1 MNFPELS
8 REGTEA
14 HTAAVRRR
22 DAARSE
28 QHHRRDVEAAS
39 RGTSEERSAIHE
51 LAAANE
57 ELAAREAWV
66 NWVERGY

>member
-1 MNFPELS
+1 M
-8 REGTEA
+8 
-14 HTAAVRRR
+14 RRR

-28 QHHRRDVEAAS
+28 QHHRRDVQAAS
-39 RGTSEERSAIHE
+39 QGTGEERSATRE

-66 NWVERGY
+66 SWVERGY